1 MNVSNMAIL
10 IIAAVLLSLPL
21 VLSAAFCVEE
31 RWGFLSRKHDKCI
44 DEHYDNRQTDK
55 YELSTIQI
63 QAYFT
68 NIHRKNYKN

>member
-31 RWGFLSRKHDKCI
+31 LS
-44 DEHYDNRQTDK
+44 
-55 YELSTIQI
+55 L
-63 QAYFT
+63 
-68 NIHRKNYKN
+68 IHI

>member
-31 RWGFLSRKHDKCI
+31 RWGLLSRKHDKCI
-44 DEHYDNRQTDK
+44 DEHYR
-55 YELSTIQI
+55 
-63 QAYFT
+63 
-68 NIHRKNYKN
+68 

>member
-31 RWGFLSRKHDKCI
+31 HWGFLSRKHDKCI
-44 DEHYDNRQTDK
+44 DEHYR
-55 YELSTIQI
+55 
-63 QAYFT
+63 
-68 NIHRKNYKN
+68 

>member
-44 DEHYDNRQTDK
+44 DEHYRYKRISQTYIEK
-55 YELSTIQI
+55 TIKI
-63 QAYFT
+63 SPF
-68 NIHRKNYKN
+68 IH

>member
-31 RWGFLSRKHDKCI
+31 RWGFLSKHDKWI
-44 DEHYDNRQTDK
+44 DEHYR
-55 YELSTIQI
+55 
-63 QAYFT
+63 
-68 NIHRKNYKN
+68 